1 MVAVV
6 GQGGGKK
13 RQAHRFDS
21 MLGAEQLH
29 KDMLKFYQSFYSK
42 IDDENS
48 KYEKKCIYKIIF

>member
-42 IDDENS
+42 IDDENN
-48 KYEKKCIYKIIF
+48 KYEKKMYI